1 MEKNKKVITIIGLVI
16 EVIGLIGLLASFF
29 ILIYVTKIPGIF
41 EANLDHTAL
50 LLQLLI
56 DFIFGI
62 IFVWGIV
69 ILINLFLFI
78 RLMKG
83 KFTESQAKKVYLY
96 QAIWGGVSFLF
107 NQVTGILYL
116 ISGIGGYNNQ
126 KEEVNIR
133 DGI

>member
-1 MEKNKKVITIIGLVI
+1 M
-16 EVIGLIGLLASFF
+16 
-29 ILIYVTKIPGIF
+29 
-41 EANLDHTAL
+41 
-50 LLQLLI
+50 
-56 DFIFGI
+56 IFGV

>member
-41 EANLDHTAL
+41 EVDLDHTAL

>member
-1 MEKNKKVITIIGLVI
+1 
-16 EVIGLIGLLASFF
+16 
-29 ILIYVTKIPGIF
+29 
-41 EANLDHTAL
+41 
-50 LLQLLI
+50 
-56 DFIFGI
+56 
-62 IFVWGIV
+62 
-69 ILINLFLFI
+69 
-78 RLMKG
+78 MKG